1 MSENSVS
8 LDIAIADA
16 KNGAEFS
23 LDAIFDDVPEHDASK
38 GNKTKAVAAAKHLQR
53 ITTTNDVS

>member
-8 LDIAIADA
+8 LDIAIADD
-16 KNGAEFS
+16 KNGAEVS

-38 GNKTKAVAAAKHLQR
+38 GNKTKVVAAAKHFKR
-53 ITTTNDVS
+53 ITTTNDIN